1 MSDLGRG
8 LGTMDT
14 PEEVRLELFD
24 QAARGL
30 QLHIADLLRVPP
42 PTMMLKEMVESLAP
56 GLEKLSANV
65 DDLLRQEARNQA
77 SGQRERLIELG
88 APEPIVHRIVRLFE
102 LNGGIGIAAPAKKLG
117 IAAIQLT
124 EELGRASCRE
134 RV

>member
-1 MSDLGRG
+1 MSDLWRE
-8 LGTMDT
+8 LDPMDT

-30 QLHIADLLRVPP
+30 QLHLADLLRVTP
-42 PTMMLKEMVESLAP
+42 PTMMQKEMVESLAP

-88 APEPIVHRIVRLFE
+88 APEPIVHRIVRLFDRKSTR
-102 LNGGIGIAAPAKKLG
+102 LNSIH
-117 IAAIQLT
+117 
-124 EELGRASCRE
+124 
-134 RV
+134 

>member
-1 MSDLGRG
+1 MSDLWRE
-8 LGTMDT
+8 LDTMDT

-30 QLHIADLLRVPP
+30 QLHIADLLRVTP

-77 SGQRERLIELG
+77 SGPRKRPLEIG
-88 APEPIVHRIVRLFE
+88 APEHNVPRLGRRFG
-102 LNGGIGIAAPAKKLG
+102 LTGGIGTTAPA
-117 IAAIQLT
+117 
-124 EELGRASCRE
+124 
-134 RV
+134 

>member
-1 MSDLGRG
+1 MSDLWRE
-8 LGTMDT
+8 LDPMDT

-30 QLHIADLLRVPP
+30 QLHIADLLRVTP

-88 APEPIVHRIVRLFE
+88 APERSEEHTSELQSLMRISYAVFCL
-102 LNGGIGIAAPAKKLG
+102 KKKNKKPSETNH
-117 IAAIQLT
+117 IK
-124 EELGRASCRE
+124 
-134 RV
+134 